1 MLKTNVPG
9 PEKTAVKRDTVPGA
23 KQKEKGDSKRPKV
36 NPAEVVPLKLVLKAE
51 PPIIGVFYSLKSDPK
66 KKHIYNILLTN
77 LLQTGDSAEITE
89 VIYTEHHRVLDPEK
103 IPPEQVQTMVERLLD
118 YYMRG
123 EDDEEEYEMY
133 GEGEG
138 DEEIDEEQYRK
149 MMAAAQNREIFMTNM
164 EEFEESGGLENI
176 DEMSQEQLNQ
186 LYKQKVSAKITAP
199 SANTKPQGKQQ
210 AGANKPATGGGGRK
224 KDDLN
229 SSF

>member
-9 PEKTAVKRDTVPGA
+9 PEKATVDRETVPGA
-23 KQKEKGDSKRPKV
+23 KQKEKGENKKPKV

-133 GEGEG
+133 GEG

-149 MMAAAQNREIFMTNM
+149 MVAAAQNREIFMTNM

-199 SANTKPQGKQQ
+199 SANTKQQGKQP
-210 AGANKPATGGGGRK
+210 AAANKLGPGGAGRK

>member
-9 PEKTAVKRDTVPGA
+9 PEKAAVDRENPLGA
-23 KQKEKGDSKRPKV
+23 KQKEKGENRKPKV
-36 NPAEVVPLKLVLKAE
+36 NPADVVPLKLVLKAE

-123 EDDEEEYEMY
+123 EEDEEEYEMD
-133 GEGEG
+133 GEG
-138 DEEIDEEQYRK
+138 DEEMDEEQYRK
-149 MMAAAQNREIFMTNM
+149 MVAAAQNREIFMTNM

-176 DEMSQEQLNQ
+176 DELSQEQLNQ
-186 LYKQKVSAKITAP
+186 LYKQKVSAKIAAP
-199 SANTKPQGKQQ
+199 TANTKQQGKQP
-210 AGANKPATGGGGRK
+210 AGANQFGAGGGGRK

>member
-1 MLKTNVPG
+1 MLKTNTPG
-9 PEKTAVKRDTVPGA
+9 SEKAAVNRDKSQAG
-23 KQKEKGDSKRPKV
+23 KQNEKGESRKPKV

-133 GEGEG
+133 GEGE
-138 DEEIDEEQYRK
+138 EEMDEEQYRK

-176 DEMSQEQLNQ
+176 EEMSQEQLNQ
-186 LYKQKVSAKITAP
+186 LYKQKVSTKIAAPAKN
-199 SANTKPQGKQQ
+199 SSNNNNNSKQQ
-210 AGANKPATGGGGRK
+210 AKPTAGGANNRK
-224 KDDLN
+224 RDDLN